1 MEELIKAIKAEV
13 ARIAKEKIQARA
25 QYGRKV
31 KKANKSL
38 QSDCL
43 DWITSRNAVILRGKN
58 KKREEGGCTRS
69 FLP

>member
-38 QSDCL
+38 QSGCL
-43 DWITSRNAVILRGKN
+43 DWKIKQNAGTIRGQEN
-58 KKREEGGCTRS
+58 K
-69 FLP
+69 

>member
-38 QSDCL
+38 
-43 DWITSRNAVILRGKN
+43 
-58 KKREEGGCTRS
+58 
-69 FLP
+69 